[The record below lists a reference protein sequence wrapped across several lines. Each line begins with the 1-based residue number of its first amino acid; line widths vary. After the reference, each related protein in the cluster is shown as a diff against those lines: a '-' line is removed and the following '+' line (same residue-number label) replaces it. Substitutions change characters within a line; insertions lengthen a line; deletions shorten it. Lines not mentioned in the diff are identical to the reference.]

1 MAHRQRKQTDSA
13 GQPTIS
19 VRAERSAQSLTAER
33 TALRRR
39 RLLTI
44 GMPGLALV
52 LLVSGLFYAC
62 GSQPSVSPAP
72 LAEESTTVAAAT
84 QPTAGAAAQPVA
96 TAAPAAVSTQPTS
109 AALTSSSVG
118 CPDIAGLP
126 IYANAAC
133 IKYDTDQDDGITKN
147 ENTYLASASA
157 DTVRRFYEGA
167 FSQNGWAVT
176 ESKQHAEDSS
186 WEYTI
191 IQGQRRLKV
200 EVEAASEASAGA
212 TRLTIKELSPI
223 ALSSATAQPA
233 SASTTCT
240 AVTGLPL
247 VANATCVKHDSDQDD
262 GVIKNENTYVTST
275 AVDDVR
281 RFYEGAFSQN
291 GWTIAE
297 SKHDVEDNAWSYTIT
312 QAQQRLKVEIEPGQ
326 GANGAVTRITIA
338 EK

>member
-1 MAHRQRKQTDSA
+1 MVHRQRKRTDSA

-19 VRAERSAQSLTAER
+19 VRAERSAHRLAAEQ

-39 RLLTI
+39 RQLTI

-52 LLVSGLFYAC
+52 LLTSGMFYAC

-72 LAEESTTVAAAT
+72 VAGEPTTVAAAT
-84 QPTAGAAAQPVA
+84 QPTAGPAAQPIA

-109 AALTSSSVG
+109 GALISSGVV

-126 IYANAAC
+126 LYANAAC
-133 IKYDTDQDDGITKN
+133 IKHDTDHDDGVTKN
-147 ENTYLASASA
+147 ENTYLAGAPA

-167 FSQNGWAVT
+167 FSQNGWTVT
-176 ESKQHAEDSS
+176 ESKQDTEDSS

-191 IQGQRRLKV
+191 MQGQRRLKLEV
-200 EVEAASEASAGA
+200 EVASEASTGA
-212 TRLTIKELSPI
+212 TRLTIKEVSPI
-223 ALSSATAQPA
+223 AVSSATVQPL

-240 AVTGLPL
+240 AVTRLPL
-247 VANATCVKHDSDQDD
+247 VANATCVKHDSDEDD
-262 GVIKNENTYVTST
+262 GVVKNENTYITST

-297 SKHDVEDNAWSYTIT
+297 TKHDVEENGWSYTIS
-312 QAQQRLKVEIEPGQ
+312 QAQQRLKIEIEPGQ
-326 GANGAVTRITIA
+326 GVNGAVTRITIA